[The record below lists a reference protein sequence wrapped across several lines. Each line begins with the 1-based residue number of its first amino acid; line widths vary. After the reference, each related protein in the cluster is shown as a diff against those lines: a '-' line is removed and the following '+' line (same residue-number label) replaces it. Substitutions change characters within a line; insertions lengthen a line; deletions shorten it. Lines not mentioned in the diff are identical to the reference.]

1 MGLNDIDS
9 LDDLEHWSNSVEVS
23 EKTKEKWEK
32 SRAWQKAIKKDEK
45 KSQFKDEVLYK
56 YLVEILKDKKYDSLI
71 DEIVKSLYL
80 WIPSS
85 FILWIVS
92 IIYKP
97 ISDEIRKINLKDSI
111 EFNYS
116 ITENYISFDSVNSEI
131 KSRLNLLIEDII
143 MISKYSPSEIIT
155 SKIIENLKN
164 DEYIIITWNILKY
177 FLNSLKIEIDELQ
190 LKNISVFILQELE
203 KELKTIRFENI

>member
-9 LDDLEHWSNSVEVS
+9 LDDLEQWSNSVEVS
-23 EKTKEKWEK
+23 EKIKEKWEK
-32 SRAWQKAIKKDEK
+32 SIAWQKAIKKDEK
-45 KSQFKDEVLYK
+45 KSQFKDEILYK
-56 YLVEILKDKKYDSLI
+56 YLVEILKDKKYDSI
-71 DEIVKSLYL
+71 VDEIVRSLYL

-111 EFNYS
+111 EFNYT
-116 ITENYISFDSVNSEI
+116 ITEDFISFDSVNSEI
-131 KSRLNLLIEDII
+131 KTRLNLLIEDII

-155 SKIIENLKN
+155 WKITENLKN

-177 FLNSLKIEIDELQ
+177 FLDSLKIEIDELQ